1 MSENIENSAWGRKN
15 IKPEIDAVDLDWF
28 ELRDRFLIHLLD
40 KPELH
45 YHIDQNGDSQCLDN
59 IDLVWKKSKHAQ
71 NPINITL
78 EVAGDIKD
86 SDGKSINYGFRDAEP
101 TIVQIAKL
109 VAEFKEPELIHYERF
124 DTLWRISQTAGAT
137 DINKFE
143 HHVADLD
150 YAGFRDE
157 ILKAAR
163 SLNPNFAN
171 LSLIEIGKI
180 LKHQSDKK

>member
-45 YHIDQNGDSQCLDN
+45 YHIDQDGDSQCLDN
-59 IDLVWKKSKHAQ
+59 IDLVWGKTKHSQ
-71 NPINITL
+71 NSLTITL
-78 EVAGDIKD
+78 EVAGDVKD
-86 SDGKSINYGFRDAEP
+86 SDGKSINYGSIDAEP

-109 VAEFKEPELIHYERF
+109 VAEFKEPESIHYERL
-124 DTLWRISQTAGAT
+124 DTLWRISQTDEVT
-137 DINKFE
+137 DDDKTKK
-143 HHVADLD
+143 HVADFD